1 MKRKDHHHLHL
12 LCDIS
17 ELAALLTGSEDIEN
31 FLHRTVEMIARHM
44 DADVCSIYLYDEM
57 SGDLV
62 LDATIGLNPAAIGNV
77 RMKIG
82 EGLVGTTLA
91 KREPLN
97 EGCARRH
104 PGFKYFKEAGEDP
117 FDSFLAVPILRGDEK
132 IGVLAVQHKN
142 RDYFGDVDIRAMQG
156 TASQIAGAIGN
167 ARLLIESNLQKKGE
181 AHDYRAVEPLRFIK
195 GKMAAGGHAS
205 GPAFVFERGHV
216 GLLDAHQDERDEKSE
231 HSLADFHRA
240 IQATAEQLQEYQERF
255 ARRLPESASLIFSAH
270 LMILKDVRFMREME
284 KRISEGVPPAAA
296 IRAVARHY
304 MDLFSASTHAHI
316 REKTNDVQ
324 DLTGRILRNLRFKDE
339 IDQALRENRIVIARQ
354 LYPSDILRLASEN
367 VKGIILVSGG
377 VTSHVA
383 ILARSLQIPLMIAD
397 APQLLRLAA
406 DTPVIMDAENG
417 SIYVKPDEEV
427 VREYESEEKIPLAQG
442 ILSQD
447 ISPQT
452 YSHDGVRIQL
462 LANINLLRDLKLAR
476 ELQAEG
482 IGLYR
487 SEFPFLIRSAV
498 PSEEEQF
505 FIYQQ
510 LFDEMPGKDI
520 TIRTLDIGGDKLLA
534 YQDLKSEAN
543 PELGLRAIRF
553 SLRHRDIFHQQLRAI
568 LRAAAN
574 TKTVRVMFP
583 LISSLDE
590 FQQARQAVYDCILAL
605 ERENLPHHQYP
616 LIGVLVELPSIVEII
631 DELAAEADFLSIGTN
646 DFVQYML
653 AVDRTNEKVVDY
665 YQPHHPA
672 VLRSLAK
679 IVMSANSQNKKI
691 SVCGELAHEKDYIPF
706 LLGIGVRIL
715 SVYPKFLPS
724 VQNIISNLK
733 IAEAEAYAQRLL
745 SEATI
750 QGVYRAI
757 DELNKSYLTIK
768 LV

>member
-1 MKRKDHHHLHL
+1 MKRKDRHHLHL

-17 ELAALLTGSEDIEN
+17 ELVALLSASEDIQS
-31 FLHRTVEMIARHM
+31 FLQRTVEMIARHM
-44 DADVCSIYLYDEM
+44 DADVCSIYLYDEI

-82 EGLVGTTLA
+82 EGMVGTTLA

-132 IGVLAVQHKN
+132 IGVLVVQHKD
-142 RDYFGDVDIRAMQG
+142 RDYFDDIDVRVMRGI
-156 TASQIAGAIGN
+156 ASQLAGAVGN
-167 ARLLIESNLQKKGE
+167 ARLLIESDLRKKGL
-181 AHDYRAVEPLRFIK
+181 AYDYRAAKPLRFIT
-195 GKMAAGGHAS
+195 GKMAAGGHAFA
-205 GPAFVFERGHV
+205 PAFVFEKSHA
-216 GLLDAHQDERDEKSE
+216 GLLDEHQDERDEKSE

-240 IQATAEQLQEYQERF
+240 IQATAEQLKEYQERF
-255 ARRLPESASLIFSAH
+255 ARRLPESATLIFSAH

-304 MDLFSASTHAHI
+304 MDLFSSSAHAHV
-316 REKTNDVQ
+316 REKANDVQ
-324 DLTGRILRNLRFKDE
+324 DLAGRILKNLEHKDE
-339 IDQALRENRIVIARQ
+339 IDPTLRKDRIVIAQ
-354 LYPSDILRLASEN
+354 ALYPSDVLRLASED
-367 VKGIILVSGG
+367 VKGIILVGG
-377 VTSHVA
+377 GITSHVA

-397 APQLLRLAA
+397 EPQLLHLAE
-406 DTPVIMDAENG
+406 DTPVILDAENG
-417 SIYVKPDEEV
+417 SIFVKPSEEV
-427 VREYESEEKIPLAQG
+427 ISEYQSEEKTLLVQE
-442 ILSQD
+442 
-447 ISPQT
+447 ISSRDVSPET
-452 YSHDGVRIQL
+452 YSRDGSRIRL

-476 ELQAEG
+476 ELKAEG

-505 FIYQQ
+505 FIYQR

-534 YQDLKSEAN
+534 YQDLKVEAN

-553 SLRHRDIFHQQLRAI
+553 SLRHRDIFYQQLRAI
-568 LRAAAN
+568 LRAAPS
-574 TKTVRVMFP
+574 TRSVRIIFP

-590 FQQARQAVYDCILAL
+590 FQQAREAVNDCMLAL
-605 ERENLPHHQYP
+605 EMENLPHHQHP
-616 LIGVLVELPSIVEII
+616 LIGVLIELPSIVEII
-631 DELAAEADFLSIGTN
+631 DELAAETDFLSIGTN

-665 YQPHHPA
+665 YQPNHPA

-679 IVMSANSQNKKI
+679 IVKAADTQNKEI
-691 SVCGELAHEKDYIPF
+691 SVCGELAHEKEYIPF

-724 VQNIISNLK
+724 VQNIISSLT
-733 IAEAEAYAQRLL
+733 ISEAEAYAQRLL

-750 QGVYRAI
+750 QGVYRTVA
-757 DELNKSYLTIK
+757 EFNKSYLA
-768 LV
+768 V

>member
-12 LCDIS
+12 LCDVS
-17 ELAALLTGSEDIEN
+17 ELTALLTGSEDIEN
-31 FLHRTVEMIARHM
+31 FLQRTVEMIARHM
-44 DADVCSIYLYDEM
+44 DADVCSIYLYDEI

-62 LDATIGLNPAAIGNV
+62 LDATIGLNPAAIGKV

-104 PGFKYFKEAGEDP
+104 PRFKYFKEAGEDP

-132 IGVLAVQHKN
+132 IGVLVVQHKD
-142 RDYFGDVDIRAMQG
+142 RDYFGDADIRAMRG
-156 TASQIAGAIGN
+156 IASQIAGAVGN

-181 AHDYRAVEPLRFIK
+181 AHEYRAVESLRFIK
-195 GKMAAGGHAS
+195 GKMAAGGHAFA
-205 GPAFVFERGHV
+205 PAFVFEKGHV
-216 GLLDAHQDERDEKSE
+216 GLLDEHQDERYEKSE
-231 HSLADFHRA
+231 HSMADFHRA
-240 IQATAEQLQEYQERF
+240 IQATAEQLKEYQERF
-255 ARRLPESASLIFSAH
+255 ARRLPESAALIFSAH
-270 LMILKDVRFMREME
+270 LMILKDDRFMREME
-284 KRISEGVPPAAA
+284 RRISEGIPPVAA
-296 IRAVARHY
+296 IRAVTRHY
-304 MDLFSASTHAHI
+304 IELFSSSGHAHI
-316 REKTNDVQ
+316 REKANDVQ
-324 DLTGRILRNLRFKDE
+324 DLADRIMKNLEHQDE
-339 IDQALRENRIVIARQ
+339 IDPTLRGDRIVIARE
-354 LYPSDILRLASEN
+354 LYPSDILRLASED
-367 VKGIILVSGG
+367 VRGIILVGGG
-377 VTSHVA
+377 VTSHVT
-383 ILARSLQIPLMIAD
+383 ILARSLQIPLMVTD
-397 APQLLRLAA
+397 EPQLLRLAE
-406 DTPVIMDAENG
+406 DTPVIMDAEIG

-427 VREYESEEKIPLAQG
+427 VREYESEDKAPLAQG
-442 ILSQD
+442 ISFRD
-447 ISPQT
+447 VSPET

-462 LANINLLRDLKLAR
+462 LANINILRDLKLAR
-476 ELQAEG
+476 ELKAEG

-487 SEFPFLIRSAV
+487 SEFPFLICSAV

-505 FIYQQ
+505 FIYQR
-510 LFDEMPGKDI
+510 LFDEMPGKVI

-568 LRAAAN
+568 LRAAAS
-574 TKTVRVMFP
+574 TKTVQIMFP

-590 FQQARQAVYDCILAL
+590 FQQARQAVYDCLLAL
-605 ERENLPHHQYP
+605 ERENLPHHQQP

-631 DELAAEADFLSIGTN
+631 DELAAQADFLSIGTN

-665 YQPHHPA
+665 YQPYHPA

-679 IVMSANSQNKKI
+679 IVKAASIQNKRI
-691 SVCGELAHEKDYIPF
+691 SVCGELAHDKDYIPF

-724 VQNIISNLK
+724 VQNIISSIK
-733 IAEAEAYAQRLL
+733 TSEAKAYAQRLL

-750 QGVYRAI
+750 QGVYRAM
-757 DELNKSYLTIK
+757 DELNKSYLAI
-768 LV
+768 

>member
-1 MKRKDHHHLHL
+1 MKLKDRHHLHL

-17 ELAALLTGSEDIEN
+17 ELSALLTGSEDIEN
-31 FLHRTVEMIARHM
+31 FLQRTVEMIARHM
-44 DADVCSIYLYDEM
+44 DADVCSIYLYDEI
-57 SGDLV
+57 SGDLG

-82 EGLVGTTLA
+82 EGLVGSTLA
-91 KREPLN
+91 KQAPLN
-97 EGCARRH
+97 EGFTRRN
-104 PGFKYFKEAGEDP
+104 PEFKYFKEAGEDP
-117 FDSFLAVPILRGDEK
+117 FDSFLAVPILRGAEK
-132 IGVLAVQHKN
+132 IGVLVVQHKD
-142 RDYFGDVDIRAMQG
+142 RDYFDDIDIQVMRG
-156 TASQIAGAIGN
+156 IASQLAGAVGN
-167 ARLLIESNLQKKGE
+167 ARLLIESDLAKKGQ
-181 AHDYRAVEPLRFIK
+181 ALYYRAEESLRFIK
-195 GKMAAGGHAS
+195 GEMAAGGYAFAPSFIFDKSHA
-205 GPAFVFERGHV
+205 
-216 GLLDAHQDERDEKSE
+216 GLLEERPHEKSE

-240 IQATAEQLQEYQERF
+240 IQATAEQLNEYQERF
-255 ARRLPESASLIFSAH
+255 ARRLPESVALIFSAH

-284 KRISEGVPPAAA
+284 KRISEGVPPSAA

-304 MDLFSASTHAHI
+304 MDLFSASGHAHV
-316 REKTNDVQ
+316 REKANDVQ
-324 DLTGRILRNLRFKDE
+324 DLAGRILKNLRDKDE
-339 IDQALRENRIVIARQ
+339 MDQTSGGNRIVIARE

-367 VKGIILVSGG
+367 VEGIILVSGG
-377 VTSHVA
+377 VTSHVV

-397 APQLLRLAA
+397 EPQLLHLSE

-417 SIYVKPDEEV
+417 SIYVKP
-427 VREYESEEKIPLAQG
+427 SEEIVKAYQSGEKTSLQREIT
-442 ILSQD
+442 SRKV
-447 ISPQT
+447 SPET
-452 YSHDGVRIQL
+452 YSRDGFRIHL
-462 LANINLLRDLKLAR
+462 LANINLLCDLKLAR
-476 ELQAEG
+476 ELKAEG

-487 SEFPFLIRSAV
+487 CEFPFLVRSAL
-498 PSEEEQF
+498 PSEQEQF
-505 FIYQQ
+505 LVYKQ

-534 YQDLKSEAN
+534 YQGLKSEAN

-553 SLRHRDIFHQQLRAI
+553 SLRHRDVFHQQLRAI
-568 LRAAAN
+568 LRAAAGA
-574 TKTVRVMFP
+574 KTVQIMFP

-590 FQQARQAVYDCILAL
+590 FYEARQAVYDCMLAL
-605 ERENLPHHQYP
+605 EKEKLPYHQRP

-631 DELAAEADFLSIGTN
+631 DALVAGADFLSIGTN

-679 IVMSANSQNKKI
+679 IVKATNRQNKNI

-733 IAEAEAYAQRLL
+733 ISEAEAYAQRLL
-745 SEATI
+745 SEATL
-750 QGVYRAI
+750 QGVNRTI
-757 DELNKSYLTIK
+757 EEFNK
-768 LV
+768 

>member
-1 MKRKDHHHLHL
+1 MKRKDRNHLHL

-17 ELAALLTGSEDIEN
+17 ELVALLTASEDIQN
-31 FLHRTVEMIARHM
+31 FLQRTVEMIARHM
-44 DADVCSIYLYDEM
+44 DADVCSIYLYDEI

-77 RMKIG
+77 RMKMG

-132 IGVLAVQHKN
+132 IGVLVVQHKD
-142 RDYFGDVDIRAMQG
+142 RDYFDDVDVRVMRGI
-156 TASQIAGAIGN
+156 ASQLAGAVGN
-167 ARLLIESNLQKKGE
+167 ARLLIEGNLQKKGE
-181 AHDYRAVEPLRFIK
+181 APRYRAARPLKFVK
-195 GKMAAGGHAS
+195 GKMAAGGYAFA
-205 GPAFVFERGHV
+205 PAFVFEKSHAE
-216 GLLDAHQDERDEKSE
+216 LLDAHQDERDEKSE

-240 IQATAEQLQEYQERF
+240 IQATADQLQKYQERF
-255 ARRLPESASLIFSAH
+255 ARRLPESSALIFSAH
-270 LMILKDVRFMREME
+270 LMILKDVRFMREMQ
-284 KRISEGVPPAAA
+284 KRISKGVPPAVA

-304 MDLFSASTHAHI
+304 MNLFSASAHAHI
-316 REKTNDVQ
+316 REKANDIQ
-324 DLTGRILRNLRFKDE
+324 DLAGRVLKNLRFKDE
-339 IDQALRENRIVIARQ
+339 IDQALTENRIVIARD

-397 APQLLRLAA
+397 EPQLLHLAE

-417 SIYVKPDEEV
+417 SIYLKPDEEV
-427 VREYESEEKIPLAQG
+427 VREYEQEDKAPLALG
-442 ILSQD
+442 ISSQD
-447 ISPQT
+447 ISPET
-452 YSHDGVRIQL
+452 HSHDGIRIQL
-462 LANINLLRDLKLAR
+462 LANINLLRDLKLAH
-476 ELQAEG
+476 ELKAEG

-487 SEFPFLIRSAV
+487 SEFPFLMRSAV

-505 FIYQQ
+505 FIYQR
-510 LFDEMPGKDI
+510 LFDEMPEKDI

-568 LRAAAN
+568 LRAAAGN
-574 TKTVRVMFP
+574 KTARIMFP

-590 FQQARQAVYDCILAL
+590 FQQAKQAVYDCLQAL
-605 ERENLPHHQYP
+605 EQENLPHHQHP
-616 LIGVLVELPSIVEII
+616 LIGVLVELPSIVAII
-631 DELAAEADFLSIGTN
+631 DELAAETDFLSIGTN

-679 IVMSANSQNKKI
+679 IVRAANSQNKTI
-691 SVCGELAHEKDYIPF
+691 SVCGELAHDKDYIPF
-706 LLGIGVRIL
+706 LLGIGIRIL

-724 VQNIISNLK
+724 VQSMISNLK
-733 IAEAEAYAQRLL
+733 ISDAVTYAQRML

-750 QGVYRAI
+750 QGVHRTIEQINENFLAI
-757 DELNKSYLTIK
+757 
-768 LV
+768 